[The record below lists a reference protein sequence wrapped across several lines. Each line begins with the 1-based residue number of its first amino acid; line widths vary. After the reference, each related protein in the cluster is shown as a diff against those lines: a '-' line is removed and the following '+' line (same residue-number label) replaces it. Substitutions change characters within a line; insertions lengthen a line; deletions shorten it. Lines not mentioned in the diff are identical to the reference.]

1 MQRQAWLGAAI
12 AALCALPQAGCGGD
26 TMHVESACTGS
37 SALTYTNFGKKF
49 VDDYC
54 ASCHAG
60 SAQGADR
67 QGAPTT
73 VSFDSLAQIQAK
85 SREVEND
92 VVVLKVMPF
101 GQFAKRPSDAQR
113 EQFGQWLNCG
123 APP

>member
-1 MQRQAWLGAAI
+1 MQRLAWLGAAI
-12 AALCALPQAGCGGD
+12 AAVCAVHAGCGAD
-26 TMHVESACTGS
+26 TSHVDPACTAS
-37 SALTYTNFGKKF
+37 AALTYTNFGKKF

-60 SAQGADR
+60 SVQGADR
-67 QGAPTT
+67 QGAPAT
-73 VSFDSLAQIQAK
+73 VTFDSLAQIKAK

-123 APP
+123 AP